1 MRKIMKY
8 ALAFAF
14 VLVALVFLMRRD
26 AWQFV
31 ADTTKIKVPEG
42 AVISKVEHPTE
53 VLYQGT
59 IDLKSASNV
68 DSFIKMNGLISAEAL
83 ADADGFIH
91 KGTIVYSVPKD
102 QYSKTYVLFG
112 QDSHHSWEFILD
124 SIRCQVRYEVLIPDL
139 NGDIPGN
146 DVSVKKS
153 DGR

>member
-1 MRKIMKY
+1 MKY

-14 VLVALVFLMRRD
+14 VLFALVNLLTRD

-31 ADTTKIKVPEG
+31 AETTKIKVPEG

-68 DSFIKMNGLISAEAL
+68 DSFIKMNGLTSAEAL

-102 QYSKTYVLFG
+102 EYSKTYVLFG
-112 QDSHHSWEFILD
+112 QDSHHSWEFVLD
-124 SIRCQVRYEVLIPDL
+124 SNRCQVRYEVLIPDFS
-139 NGDIPGN
+139 GDIPGH
-146 DVSVKKS
+146 DTSVKES
-153 DGR
+153 ESR